1 MKYYLINHASRA
13 AAYGIGTY
21 INNLLQCL
29 KGIPAVEPVL
39 IDISADVDE
48 FSVTETDGVEHLIIP
63 LNNKPYGGELYA
75 HAMVNLLAEYLP
87 TEGRC
92 VFHFNYFQHY
102 DLARLLKSRYP
113 HSHLIFAIHYFGW
126 CFTLNGNV
134 TRFRNIVQKNEI
146 VEEMDR
152 GVLQGYSDDTRFL
165 ALCDKVIAL
174 SSFTAN
180 LLETDYGVAS
190 EKICLVY
197 NGMDTNE
204 LTADFHY
211 HEEVKRKDI
220 LFVGRLDSIKGIDY
234 IIKAFRLLLE
244 RGMDAH
250 LTLVGDG
257 NFSQYLSLCDGIW
270 NRVTFTGKINKT
282 QLAELYRSATIAVQ
296 PSFHEQCS
304 YSSIEMMGHGIP
316 LIATDTT
323 GLGEMMD
330 YTPECIIHINEVDFD
345 ESSFV
350 GELSEKMES
359 LLGNAELCHSVSVL
373 QNRLYHER
381 YTLDCMQK
389 SISDICAAVGDD
401 ASVSDAFYPYLDS
414 KMIGLINSYMDI
426 DADAK
431 GLAGI
436 GCYMWYRIG
445 EFDRKGDK
453 AGVFSSY
460 MLQEHMI
467 YYVDWVYD
475 VLVKEREY
483 GRILEDGSLLYVLY
497 QLLEAGF
504 YKTKIQSII
513 DLLPVQEYLEQKERF
528 ALSVK
533 ADKETIIN
541 NALNIYNTYFHL

>member
-152 GVLQGYSDDTRFL
+152 GVLQGYRDDTRFF

-180 LLETDYGVAS
+180 LLVTDYGVVS

-197 NGMDTNE
+197 NGVGCSEQAFYKKPLRSPNQKE
-204 LTADFHY
+204 
-211 HEEVKRKDI
+211 I
-220 LFVGRLDSIKGIDY
+220 LFVGRLDYCKGTDY
-234 IIKAFRLLLE
+234 ILKSFRKILE
-244 RGMDAH
+244 HGINAH

-257 NFSQYLSLCDGIW
+257 DFNKYLSLCNGIW
-270 NRVTFTGKINKT
+270 DKVTFTGRVNKE
-282 QLAELYRSATIAVQ
+282 QLALLYQQATIAVL
-296 PSFHEQCS
+296 PSFCEQCS
-304 YSSIEMMGHGIP
+304 YSAIEIMSYKIP

-323 GLGEMMD
+323 GLYEMLD
-330 YTPECIIHINEVDFD
+330 YTPECRIHIDEISFNED
-345 ESSFV
+345 EFIS
-350 GELSEKMES
+350 ELVSRTEWLFNDANRCAEVSEQ
-359 LLGNAELCHSVSVL
+359 
-373 QNRLYHER
+373 QNRLFHER

-389 SISDICAAVGDD
+389 SMSDICAAIGDD

-426 DADAK
+426 DADVK

-436 GCYMWYRIG
+436 GCYMWCRIG
-445 EFDRKGDK
+445 EFNRKGDK

-475 VLVKEREY
+475 TLSKEREY

-504 YKTKIQSII
+504 YKTKVQSII
-513 DLLPVQEYLEQKERF
+513 ELLPTKEYLGHKERF

-533 ADKETIIN
+533 ADKEIIIN
-541 NALNIYNTYFHL
+541 NALNIYNTYFHS